1 MDEVHLG
8 TDQPTDEVGDL
19 GELMYGSC
27 KFEDAEDL
35 AEVTGIPVRFIEKRI
50 KEGKTGDELVTQ
62 YQERQAF
69 LETVKYL
76 GLHDM

>member
-1 MDEVHLG
+1 MI
-8 TDQPTDEVGDL
+8 
-19 GELMYGSC
+19 YGGC
-27 KFEDAEDL
+27 RFEDAEEM
-35 AEVTGIPVRFIEKRI
+35 AEATGIPVRFIEKRI
-50 KEGKTGDELVTQ
+50 KEGKTGDEIVTQ